1 MLSGEAT
8 NTNCIVFGLTRLGL
22 QPTIYRTLGEH
33 VNRYATDDVVMG
45 SLNFLFY
52 VLNTIDRK
60 VQCVKVNNSLE
71 SSKSEC
77 KQFLQYQQSKCSRF
91 KSLNIRKTTY
101 IALEMH
107 VLVWRA
113 NIAGLNR
120 LIESQSSLLVYMY
133 AEFNFPKTYIWI

>member
-1 MLSGEAT
+1 MLNGEAT
-8 NTNCIVFGLTRLGL
+8 NTNFIVFGLTRPGL
-22 QPTIYRTLGEH
+22 PTTIYRILGDH
-33 VNRYATDDVVMG
+33 VNRYATDDAVMG

-60 VQCVKVNNSLE
+60 VQSVKVKNSLE

-77 KQFLQYQQSKCSRF
+77 KQFLQYQQSKFSRF

-101 IALEMH
+101 ITLEMH

-120 LIESQSSLLVYMY
+120 LIESQPSLLVYMY

>member
-1 MLSGEAT
+1 VST
-8 NTNCIVFGLTRLGL
+8 LTV
-22 QPTIYRTLGEH
+22 TL
-33 VNRYATDDVVMG
+33 TDDVVMG

-60 VQCVKVNNSLE
+60 VQSVKVNNSLE
-71 SSKSEC
+71 SSKSER
-77 KQFLQYQQSKCSRF
+77 KQFLQYQQSKFSRF

-101 IALEMH
+101 MALEMH

>member
-1 MLSGEAT
+1 VLSGEAT
-8 NTNCIVFGLTRLGL
+8 NTNLIVFGLTRLGL

-45 SLNFLFY
+45 SFYFLFY

-60 VQCVKVNNSLE
+60 VQSVKVNNSLE

-77 KQFLQYQQSKCSRF
+77 KQLLQYQQSKFSRF

-101 IALEMH
+101 MALDMH
-107 VLVWRA
+107 VWFGEQA
-113 NIAGLNR
+113 
-120 LIESQSSLLVYMY
+120 
-133 AEFNFPKTYIWI
+133 